1 MSANHPVAVPEWQQ
15 FLRDYSDEYLRTATD
30 EDLACVD
37 ARQRENRWMGYEAA
51 TEEAVLAT
59 EERLGVRLP
68 PSYRNFLL
76 VSNGWRDVDP
86 EIGELLGVDE
96 VQWFAERD
104 ADLLEAWAD
113 AELHEIIEVVKPCLV
128 VSDHSGCAVHW
139 LLDPTKIG
147 PGGEATAYEWATGD
161 GSDPEPFPHFSALV
175 TRGRAANAHRAAT
188 GATVKSGPEEPAAP
202 ADARTADAR
211 ANGNTSATRIDRL
224 DNLVLDVADLDA
236 TIDFYTR
243 VLDVDVV
250 AHEDRTALAF
260 GDTRIDLRVAGLD
273 AERSGAAHPAP
284 GTTELGF
291 VVEEPVLLLID
302 KLQDRGVRI
311 EAGPV
316 SRTGARGTLHSLH
329 LRDPDGNL
337 IKLGNYLD

>member
-15 FLRDYSDEYLRTATD
+15 FLRDYSDEYLRTATN
-30 EDLACVD
+30 EDLSHVD

-86 EIGELLGVDE
+86 EIGELLGADE

-113 AELHEIIEVVKPCLV
+113 ADLDEIIEVVKPCLV

-139 LLDPTKIG
+139 LLDPTKPG
-147 PGGEATAYEWATGD
+147 PDGEAIAYEWATGD
-161 GSDPEPFPHFSALV
+161 GSDPEPFPSFGALV
-175 TRGRAANAHRAAT
+175 ARGRTANAHRAAT

-202 ADARTADAR
+202 ADAR
-211 ANGNTSATRIDRL
+211 ANGITSAARIDRL
-224 DNLVLDVADLDA
+224 DDLVLDVADRDA

-250 AHEDRTALAF
+250 AHEGRTALAF
-260 GDTRIDLRVAGLD
+260 GDTRIDLRVVGQD
-273 AERSGAAHPAP
+273 AERSGPVP
-284 GTTELGF
+284 GTAELGF